1 MTYDVHVR
9 VPLFDCES
17 LLELLSRRPDHRRR
31 VRDARITRVRAF
43 KVDRVA
49 LTIRVQRRDL
59 GVKDVSGASTVG
71 GCSWVLGGPFQ
82 CVLNGYRFCTKEIG
96 A

>member
-1 MTYDVHVR
+1 MYACHSPTVS
-9 VPLFDCES
+9 PP
-17 LLELLSRRPDHRRR
+17 LELLPRRPDHRRR

-59 GVKDVSGASTVG
+59 GVKECHVRAQVLSADQPVACEGSGS
-71 GCSWVLGGPFQ
+71 
-82 CVLNGYRFCTKEIG
+82 
-96 A
+96 